1 VKLSGVPSRWGLFV
15 RMGLV
20 TIGLTGCDIMWS
32 LKFICGCA
40 SNLVVRRDLRERD
53 LAGWLLPN
61 VKLNWS
67 DAGDM
72 DEEKVEDVL
81 CPEDWLE

>member
-1 VKLSGVPSRWGLFV
+1 VKSSGVLSRLGLLV

-20 TIGLTGCDIMWS
+20 IIGLTDCGIMGS

-40 SNLVVRRDLRERD
+40 IDLVVRRDLRGRD